1 MGKNQ
6 ATRKRGCTQ
15 ARSATTERGCGPM
28 PIFQLLHRSSS
39 RLLVACDL
47 LISPGGVSPCRS
59 ISSRTASPRVPSLN
73 LSQLGASSS
82 EATDNGH
89 PPLLVRGA
97 AELDMRDE
105 RPSIDLSDLSLLE
118 ESSDP
123 GSHQPPTLRRRSA
136 RIDLSRPAHLQRM
149 VRVLSAPP
157 QARAPVEPGSPPP
170 DSKRHSDTDRALPAR
185 RLRHLSVCGP
195 N

>member
-1 MGKNQ
+1 MGTKP
-6 ATRKRGCTQ
+6 GCTS
-15 ARSATTERGCGPM
+15 RSATTERGCGPM

-123 GSHQPPTLRRRSA
+123 VSHQPPTLRRRSA
-136 RIDLSRPAHLQRM
+136 RIDLSRPGGVSPCHSISTRTASPRVPSLNLSQLGASSSEATDNGHPLLL
-149 VRVLSAPP
+149 VRGAAELDMRDERPSI
-157 QARAPVEPGSPPP
+157 
-170 DSKRHSDTDRALPAR
+170 
-185 RLRHLSVCGP
+185 
-195 N
+195 

>member
-105 RPSIDLSDLSLLE
+105 RPSIDPSPRVPSLNLSQLGASSSEATDNGHPPLL
-118 ESSDP
+118 
-123 GSHQPPTLRRRSA
+123 
-136 RIDLSRPAHLQRM
+136 
-149 VRVLSAPP
+149 VRGAAEL
-157 QARAPVEPGSPPP
+157 
-170 DSKRHSDTDRALPAR
+170 D
-185 RLRHLSVCGP
+185 
-195 N
+195 